1 MQLEDLIQTLLLLG
15 AALNVAAAG
24 RAWCAA
30 RSPARAVAWLLVAG
44 VFAVLFGL
52 SVSGHVVGL
61 PETLKRAINVVATP
75 LWITVAAYVGLFAA
89 FALRR
94 FMARSAVAWSVFN
107 LALIWLALSLEDAPF
122 AAVVTAPDNLP
133 IVAMVF
139 LLGGFTW
146 LGLTQAVANDARV
159 GCGKQTRSEASRGQG
174 TQSSQA
180 LVLSILHRLG
190 LRRHTTREVATAQ
203 PRCVGSEVKAD
214 VSAGPVEKQFAEKVL
229 VWPDLVYIE
238 LIAAL
243 LLTTL
248 LIVWSL
254 VVRAP
259 LEPPANP
266 AITPNPAKAPWYF
279 LGLQEL
285 LGFADAWWIGVMVPL
300 LILVGLSA
308 IPYLDRSPSGSGYYS
323 IRGRRFAWVVFLGG
337 FFLLWILPILLGTF
351 VRGPNWSAFGP
362 YEARDPQKI
371 TAETN
376 VRLSDVVW
384 TDLLKRDAPP
394 SVLLRELP
402 GIAILGLYL
411 IGLPLLLERYGLR
424 WARMQLGLGRYWLMT
439 LLLLLMLTLP
449 AKMLLRWSFGLSYI
463 VSMPEYGLNF

>member
-1 MQLEDLIQTLLLLG
+1 MLVEGLAQGLLLLG
-15 AALNVAAAG
+15 AAMNIAAAW
-24 RAWCAA
+24 RAWRAP
-30 RSPARAVAWLLVAG
+30 RSSVKTVAWLLAAA
-44 VFAVLFGL
+44 VFALLFGMA
-52 SVSGHVVGL
+52 VSGHAVGF
-61 PETLKRAINVVATP
+61 PERVKRAIDAVATP
-75 LWITVAAYVGLFAA
+75 LTITALAYVALFAA

-94 FMARSAVAWSVFN
+94 FVAQPAFAWSVFN
-107 LALIWLALSLEDAPF
+107 LALLWLATSLEDAQF

-139 LLGGFTW
+139 LLAGFTW
-146 LGLTQAVANDARV
+146 LGLAQAVENDGR
-159 GCGKQTRSEASRGQG
+159 
-174 TQSSQA
+174 TQSSPIERQYN
-180 LVLSILHRLG
+180 
-190 LRRHTTREVATAQ
+190 
-203 PRCVGSEVKAD
+203 
-214 VSAGPVEKQFAEKVL
+214 EKVL

-254 VVRAP
+254 LVRAP

-266 AITPNPAKAPWYF
+266 AITPNPSKAPWYF

-285 LGFADAWWIGVMVPL
+285 LGFADAWWIGVVVPL
-300 LILVGLSA
+300 LILIGLAA
-308 IPYLDRSPSGSGYYS
+308 IPYLDRSQTGSGYYS
-323 IRGRRFAWVVFLGG
+323 IAGRRFAWIVFLGG
-337 FFLLWILPILLGTF
+337 FLLLWILPILIGTF

-362 YEARDPQKI
+362 YEVRDPQKI

-384 TDLLKRDAPP
+384 TDLLKRDAPQ

-402 GIAILGLYL
+402 GLTIMALYL
-411 IGLPLLLERYGLR
+411 IGLPLLLARYGLR
-424 WARMQLGLGRYWLMT
+424 WTRERLGRGRYWLMT

-449 AKMLLRWSFGLSYI
+449 AKMLLRWSVGLSYI